1 MDYCPTCRR
10 HLNGALACPGCG
22 AYSDDRR
29 KAEFQERYQSPYG
42 RVPPQRPA
50 PAAFSPAYG
59 GYASAPQVLAQPP
72 QPRVA
77 TPPPVEYPPVDHAPV
92 DHAAVDYAAV
102 DYAAVDYAAA
112 GYAGPE
118 FAGEA
123 EPVAPEGAYAPTA
136 LLSAEQEHHQPEPEP
151 LSPEEDPGG
160 TRDGEDAEYG
170 EDAGEPALVPAGAG
184 AGAGRAERRQAG
196 GGRGQNHRQSRRRR
210 RSVAFTA
217 VGLVVGGLVA
227 WEGGV
232 SALSLGEFGQAPVA
246 SPDTGPSGSP
256 SAGAG
261 GDGASASASAQPI
274 AGTGVPTGR
283 AASPSAKPSAKAS
296 ASATHAASASP
307 TAERTVVAAGGA
319 STTAPATTHPTPS
332 PTTAS
337 SSPSPTCSA
346 HFLWWCTG

>member
-72 QPRVA
+72 QPRAA
-77 TPPPVEYPPVDHAPV
+77 TPPPVEYPPVDYAAADYV
-92 DHAAVDYAAV
+92 AVDYPAV
-102 DYAAVDYAAA
+102 DYPAVDYAAA

-123 EPVAPEGAYAPTA
+123 EPVAPEGAYAPTV
-136 LLSAEQEHHQPEPEP
+136 LLPAEQELERPDPEP
-151 LSPEEDPGG
+151 LPADEGPEGTPDAEDG
-160 TRDGEDAEYG
+160 EYG
-170 EDAGEPALVPAGAG
+170 EDTGEQALVPAGV
-184 AGAGRAERRQAG
+184 GRAERRQAAG
-196 GGRGQNHRQSRRRR
+196 GRGRGQNHRQSRRRR

-246 SPDTGPSGSP
+246 SPDTGPSASP

-274 AGTGVPTGR
+274 AGNGVPTGR

-332 PTTAS
+332 PTTAAP
-337 SSPSPTCSA
+337 SPSPTCSA